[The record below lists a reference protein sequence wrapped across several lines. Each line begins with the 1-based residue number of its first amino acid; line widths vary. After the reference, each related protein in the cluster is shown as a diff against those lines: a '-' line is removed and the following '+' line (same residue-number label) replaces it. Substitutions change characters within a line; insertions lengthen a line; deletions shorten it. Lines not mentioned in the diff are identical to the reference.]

1 MTKHP
6 IRILLVDDD
15 QMILRLMQHI
25 LSSNFGDD
33 LQIVST
39 SNPGEALTINSHG
52 GIDICITDL
61 DMPSFNG
68 FNILKAIKS
77 VDSLTEVI
85 ILTSSPSSNAI
96 RSAFAMGAN
105 DYLVKPI
112 HESVLIDTVKFYMA
126 RINRF
131 RNEILKTDLVSERN

>member
-1 MTKHP
+1 MNKYP

-15 QMILRLMQHI
+15 QMTLKLITHH
-25 LSSNFGDD
+25 LSSNFGDE
-33 LQIVST
+33 LQIIST
-39 SNPGEALTINSHG
+39 NKPGEALSINAHE

-85 ILTSSPSSNAI
+85 ILTSYPSSNAI

-112 HESVLIDTVKFYMA
+112 EESVLIDTVRFYMA
-126 RINRF
+126 RVNRF
-131 RNEILKTDLVSERN
+131 RNDILKTHVVSETN